1 MLVVDWATANP
12 TAVTLLLVAFGTLC
26 SLGVEYLTRTLDAG
40 RFGWQ
45 RRLRRRMGVEE
56 GKSIH
61 ELKWLT
67 LSYQFVLWPFIG
79 YLLLHVWGLH
89 DLGDEVSEVLTGK
102 GFQIGKTSIV
112 PSALLMGLIWFF
124 LLITFTRYIKKK
136 LEDDWLP
143 MSHLDSGVRVSVA
156 TLFGYIT
163 FIIAAMVGLSVAGL
177 DLSKL
182 AIVAG
187 ALSVGIGFGL
197 QNVFNNFV
205 SGLIL
210 LFERPVRVGDY
221 IKVGATEGFVRHIRI
236 RATEIETWDK
246 TVIIVPNSELI
257 SNRVENLTYGNTY
270 GRVLMNVVVSE
281 HNDPLKVTEV
291 LQQIVRGSKRLI
303 QEGEAFG
310 IGGPFV
316 SFKDFSAGMLT
327 FEIGGYV
334 RNVHDRGGVASE
346 LRYAILARFAS
357 EDIQLPSAKQQLELL
372 DSGLGAKP
380 PEASAAST
388 APVPGGSAAVATPAG
403 PGMAR

>member
-1 MLVVDWATANP
+1 MFADWATANP
-12 TAVTLLLVAFGTLC
+12 TTATLLLVAFGTVC
-26 SLGVEYLTRTLDAG
+26 SLVVEYLTRTLDAG
-40 RFGWQ
+40 RFAWQ
-45 RRLRRRMGVEE
+45 RRLRRRIGVEE
-56 GKSIH
+56 GKRIQ

-79 YLLLHVWGLH
+79 FLLLHVWGLH

-102 GFQIGKTSIV
+102 GFRIGKSTIV

-143 MSHLDSGVRVSVA
+143 MSHLDPGVRVSVA
-156 TLFGYIT
+156 TLFGYVT
-163 FIIAAMVGLSVAGL
+163 FIIATMVGLSVAGL

-221 IKVGATEGFVRHIRI
+221 IRVGATEGFVRHIRI

-270 GRVLMNVVVSE
+270 GRVLMPVVVADS
-281 HNDPLKVTEV
+281 NDPLKVSKV
-291 LQQIVRGSKRLI
+291 LQEIVRASKRLI

-316 SFKDFSAGMLT
+316 SFKDFGAGTLS

-346 LRYAILARFAS
+346 LRYAILARFAG
-357 EDIQLPSAKQQLELL
+357 EGIQLPSGKQQLELL
-372 DSGLGAKP
+372 DSGLGARP
-380 PEASAAST
+380 PAEAAAAQASSGAAAGSASA
-388 APVPGGSAAVATPAG
+388 GDAA
-403 PGMAR
+403 R

>member
-1 MLVVDWATANP
+1 MFSTISDWATANP
-12 TAVTLLLVAFGTLC
+12 TTATLLLVAFGTIC
-26 SLGVEYLTRTLDAG
+26 SLLVEYLTRTLDAG
-40 RFGWQ
+40 RFAWQ
-45 RRLRRRMGVEE
+45 RRIRRRIGVEE
-56 GKSIH
+56 GKKIH

-67 LSYQFVLWPFIG
+67 LSYQLVLWPFIG
-79 YLLLHVWGLH
+79 FLLLHVWGLH

-102 GFQIGKTSIV
+102 GFAIGKSTIV
-112 PSALLMGLIWFF
+112 PSALLLGLIWFF

-143 MSHLDSGVRVSVA
+143 MSHLDPGVRVSVA

-281 HNDPLKVTEV
+281 SSDPQKVTEV
-291 LQQIVRGSKRLI
+291 LRDIVRGSKRLI
-303 QEGEAFG
+303 QEGEVFG
-310 IGGPFV
+310 VGGPFV
-316 SFKDFSAGMLT
+316 SFKDFAAGALT

-334 RNVHDRGGVASE
+334 RNVHDRGGVASD
-346 LRYAILARFAS
+346 LRYAILSRFES
-357 EDIQLPSAKQQLELL
+357 EGIHLPSTRQQLELL
-372 DSGLGAKP
+372 DSGLSGIKP
-380 PEASAAST
+380 TQAPEDAA
-388 APVPGGSAAVATPAG
+388 PAAVVVPTSKP
-403 PGMAR
+403 

>member
-1 MLVVDWATANP
+1 MLPEWVNANP
-12 TAVTLLLVAFGTLC
+12 TVSTLVLVAFGTFC
-26 SLGVEYLTRTLDAG
+26 SLAVEYLTRTLDTG
-40 RFGWQ
+40 RFAWQ
-45 RRLRRRMGVEE
+45 RRLRRRIGVEE
-56 GKSIH
+56 GKRIS

-79 YLLLHVWGLH
+79 FLLLHVWGQH
-89 DLGDEVSEVLTGK
+89 DLGDRVSEVLTGT
-102 GFQIGKTSIV
+102 GFKIGKSHIV
-112 PSALLMGLIWFF
+112 PSALLLGLIWFF

-136 LEDDWLP
+136 LEEDWLP
-143 MSHLDSGVRVSVA
+143 MSHLDPGVRVSVA

-163 FIIAAMVGLSVAGL
+163 FIFASMVGLSVAGL

-270 GRVLMNVVVSE
+270 GRVLMSVVVGDG
-281 HNDPLKVTEV
+281 NDPLKVTEV
-291 LQQIVRGSKRLI
+291 LQRVIRSSPRLVQADAI
-303 QEGEAFG
+303 PGL
-310 IGGPFV
+310 GGPFV
-316 SFKDFSAGMLT
+316 SLKDFGGGNLS

-346 LRYAILARFAS
+346 LRYAILAAFSA
-357 EDIQLPSAKQQLELL
+357 EGIALPSGKQQLELVE
-372 DSGLGAKP
+372 SNALGR
-380 PEASAAST
+380 AAEP
-388 APVPGGSAAVATPAG
+388 AAAVTRAG
-403 PGMAR
+403 

>member
-1 MLVVDWATANP
+1 MLPEWVNANP
-12 TAVTLLLVAFGTLC
+12 TVSTLVLVAFGTLC
-26 SLGVEYLTRTLDAG
+26 SLAVEYLTRTLDTG
-40 RFGWQ
+40 RFAWQ
-45 RRLRRRMGVEE
+45 RRLRRRIGVAE
-56 GKSIH
+56 GQRIS

-79 YLLLHVWGLH
+79 YLLLHVWGQH
-89 DLGDEVSEVLTGK
+89 DLGDKVSEVLTGT
-102 GFQIGKTSIV
+102 GFKVGKSHIV
-112 PSALLMGLIWFF
+112 PSALLLGLIWFF

-136 LEDDWLP
+136 LEEDWLP
-143 MSHLDSGVRVSVA
+143 MSHLDPGVRVSVA

-163 FIIAAMVGLSVAGL
+163 FIFASMVGLSVAGL

-246 TVIIVPNSELI
+246 TMIIVPNSELI

-270 GRVLMNVVVSE
+270 GRVLMTVVVGDG
-281 HNDPLKVTEV
+281 NDPLKVTQV
-291 LQQIVRGSKRLI
+291 LQQVIRSSPRLVQADAI
-303 QEGEAFG
+303 PGL
-310 IGGPFV
+310 GGPFV
-316 SFKDFSAGMLT
+316 SLKDFGAGTMT

-334 RNVHDRGGVASE
+334 QNVHDRGGVASE
-346 LRYAILARFAS
+346 LRYAILAAFAAA
-357 EDIQLPSAKQQLELL
+357 DIALPSGKQQLELVE
-372 DSGLGAKP
+372 SNALGRP
-380 PEASAAST
+380 PEPAANGSR
-388 APVPGGSAAVATPAG
+388 PGG
-403 PGMAR
+403 

>member
-1 MLVVDWATANP
+1 MLADWATANP
-12 TAVTLLLVAFGTLC
+12 TAATLLLVAFGTVC
-26 SLGVEYLTRTLDAG
+26 SLVVEYLTRTLDAG

-56 GKSIH
+56 GKRIH

-79 YLLLHVWGLH
+79 FLLLHVWGLH

-102 GFQIGKTSIV
+102 GFQIGRTSIV
-112 PSALLMGLIWFF
+112 PSALLLGLIWFF

-270 GRVLMNVVVSE
+270 GRVLMNVVASE
-281 HNDPLKVTEV
+281 SNDPLKVTEV

-316 SFKDFSAGMLT
+316 SFKDFSAGMLS

-346 LRYAILARFAS
+346 LRYAILARFAD
-357 EDIQLPSAKQQLELL
+357 EGIQLPSARQQLELL
-372 DSGLGAKP
+372 DSHLTARP
-380 PEASAAST
+380 AA
-388 APVPGGSAAVATPAG
+388 APVPPAPGGSAAALPSPVAGTT
-403 PGMAR
+403 R

>member
-1 MLVVDWATANP
+1 MLADWATANP
-12 TAVTLLLVAFGTLC
+12 TAATLLLVAFGTVC
-26 SLGVEYLTRTLDAG
+26 SLVVEYLTRTLDAG
-40 RFGWQ
+40 RFAWQ
-45 RRLRRRMGVEE
+45 RRLRRRIGVEE
-56 GKSIH
+56 GKRIQ

-79 YLLLHVWGLH
+79 FLLLHVWGLH

-112 PSALLMGLIWFF
+112 PSALILGLVWFF

-270 GRVLMNVVVSE
+270 GRVLMTVAVAEN
-281 HNDPLKVTEV
+281 NDPLKVSKV
-291 LQQIVRGSKRLI
+291 LQEIIRASQRLI
-303 QEGEAFG
+303 QDGEVFG
-310 IGGPFV
+310 VGGPFV
-316 SFKDFSAGMLT
+316 SFKDFSAGILS

-346 LRYAILARFAS
+346 LRYAILARFAG
-357 EDIQLPSAKQQLELL
+357 EGIQLPSARQQLELL
-372 DSGLGAKP
+372 DSGLMAKP
-380 PEASAAST
+380 AEIAGT
-388 APVPGGSAAVATPAG
+388 TAAVATPAPPAG
-403 PGMAR
+403 PT